1 MVLAFTVR
9 MPSHSGLRRTRA
21 AELLVA
27 RPVRHPAVLWQ
38 IRHKQ
43 RQRTK
48 EQERH
53 GLRSFSSSRATIA
66 APRDPL
72 DRALRQYSRPPRHDR
87 RALPHHGVRRPAVFF
102 RVQNIMIILQDASIY
117 MVLAMGMTPTSA
129 RPSFGSS
136 RTASRPCLTSPTP
149 RCWSGTTPSSRRNGG
164 STQPLSVVA
173 FSHLNG
179 ALNMCRYVLE
189 TLGSEGTLA
198 LIRGKPGS
206 IDDQRSGGFADCV
219 TTEGNWEVAYE
230 HYGNFTRE
238 GGYTGAQQILQASSV
253 SGAVFRGSRTMAH
266 ATLSAEPSPPSAWA
280 VPATPTAASPR
291 SPPATGLSCG

>member
-1 MVLAFTVR
+1 VRRVEERAGLQHEDARCDPGRSASASAR
-9 MPSHSGLRRTRA
+9 MPPPIPDPTTMTSKSSAGRCTAGRAAPAPPGLRRTRA

-27 RPVRHPAVLWQ
+27 RPVRQPAVLWQ

-136 RTASRPCLTSPTP
+136 RTASRPCSTSPTP
-149 RCWSGTTPSSRRNGG
+149 RCWSGTTPSSRRNG
-164 STQPLSVVA
+164 A
-173 FSHLNG
+173 
-179 ALNMCRYVLE
+179 R
-189 TLGSEGTLA
+189 
-198 LIRGKPGS
+198 
-206 IDDQRSGGFADCV
+206 
-219 TTEGNWEVAYE
+219 
-230 HYGNFTRE
+230 
-238 GGYTGAQQILQASSV
+238 
-253 SGAVFRGSRTMAH
+253 
-266 ATLSAEPSPPSAWA
+266 PSP
-280 VPATPTAASPR
+280 
-291 SPPATGLSCG
+291 

>member
-1 MVLAFTVR
+1 
-9 MPSHSGLRRTRA
+9 
-21 AELLVA
+21 
-27 RPVRHPAVLWQ
+27 VLWQ

-87 RALPHHGVRRPAVFF
+87 RALPHHGVRRPAVFSCPEHHDHPAG
-102 RVQNIMIILQDASIY
+102 RVDLHGAGHGDDADFGPTEIRIPQDGVKALLDKPDTE
-117 MVLAMGMTPTSA
+117 VLVWNYTVVPQE
-129 RPSFGSS
+129 
-136 RTASRPCLTSPTP
+136 
-149 RCWSGTTPSSRRNGG
+149 WG
-164 STQPLSVVA
+164 STQSLSFVA

-198 LIRGKPGS
+198 LIRATPGS

-291 SPPATGLSCG
+291 SPPATGFSCG